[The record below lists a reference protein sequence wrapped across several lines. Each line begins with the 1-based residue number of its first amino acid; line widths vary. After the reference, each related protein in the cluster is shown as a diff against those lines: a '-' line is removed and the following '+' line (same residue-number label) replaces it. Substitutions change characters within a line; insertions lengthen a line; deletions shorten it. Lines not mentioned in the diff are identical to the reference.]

1 MKKLGKFIQ
10 VSGVRISEC
19 PGRAKLVL
27 VPFSCYIIGKA
38 YNNGGSCKTHNRTP
52 FAGPQA

>member
-27 VPFSCYIIGKA
+27 VPFSCYIIRKA